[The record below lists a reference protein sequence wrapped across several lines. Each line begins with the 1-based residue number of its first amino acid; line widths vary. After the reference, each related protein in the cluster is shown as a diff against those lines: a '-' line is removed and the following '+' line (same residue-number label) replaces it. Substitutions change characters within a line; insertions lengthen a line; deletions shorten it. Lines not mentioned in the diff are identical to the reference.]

1 MLLQIYIT
9 PAMWWPLHV
18 YWVSILMVLVVLDP
32 GGISVDALIRA
43 LYRRDRRGSR
53 LSAFR

>member
-43 LYRRDRRGSR
+43 PLPAGIGV
-53 LSAFR
+53 APG